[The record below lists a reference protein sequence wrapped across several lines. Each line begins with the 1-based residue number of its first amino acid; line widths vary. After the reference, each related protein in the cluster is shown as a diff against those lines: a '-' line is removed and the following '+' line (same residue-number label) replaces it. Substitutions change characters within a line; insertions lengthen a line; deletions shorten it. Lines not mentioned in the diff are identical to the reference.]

1 MGTVREE
8 KRGKLILR
16 LVAMKGKYAGVIIS
30 DKGREA
36 LLEGDDADELWRK
49 LKQEA
54 AQSDKSY
61 VGFAGARS
69 RFLHFF
75 PEGFSGARYGV
86 EERDYKL
93 AAKAKL
99 DATLPVDQALDAKG
113 IGDAAWGAFRM
124 TNLLSPYEM
133 MRVKDLLHS
142 AVADSFVQG
151 AARFAAGQGAPALAQ
166 MAQAAKAHN
175 AAKWTT
181 VTYLPFL
188 WRPDA
193 HMFLKPEVTKDF
205 AARVGNRFVHDYH
218 PQLDYSVYESLIDM
232 METTKAEIADLQP
245 RDYIDIQSFVWT
257 VGAYTEADAPD
268 ASATGSIGEPA

>member
-1 MGTVREE
+1 MGTIREE
-8 KRGKLILR
+8 TRGKLTLR
-16 LVAMKGKYAGVIIS
+16 LVEMKGRYAGVVIS
-30 DKGREA
+30 SKGREA
-36 LLEGDDADELWRK
+36 LLEGDNPDELWRR
-49 LKQEA
+49 LEQEA
-54 AQSDKSY
+54 ARSDKSY
-61 VGFAGARS
+61 FGFAGARA
-69 RFLHFF
+69 RFLNFF
-75 PEGFSGARYGV
+75 PDGFVGTRYVV

-99 DATLPVDQALDAKG
+99 DATLPLGQALDSKG
-113 IGDAAWGAFRM
+113 IGDAAWVAFRM

-142 AVADSFVQG
+142 TVADSFVRG
-151 AARFAAGQGAPALAQ
+151 AARFATGQGAPALAQ
-166 MAQAAKAHN
+166 MAEAARAHN

-205 AARVGNRFVHDYH
+205 AARVGHPFIHAYQ
-218 PQLDYSVYESLIDM
+218 PQLDYGVYESLLDM
-232 METTKAEIADLQP
+232 MQTTRAEIADLGP

-257 VGAYTEADAPD
+257 VGAYTDKDTPPEPEAEKV
-268 ASATGSIGEPA
+268 GEPI